1 MDCFFRQSSD
11 TLPLTYG
18 THYLISGPIKAF
30 LIGHVRLSF
39 PITETLSHI

>member
-1 MDCFFRQSSD
+1 MDRFSDRVPIPCLSRTVPTILSLAQS
-11 TLPLTYG
+11 
-18 THYLISGPIKAF
+18 KAF